1 MLAVESDLTVVGE
14 ARNGQEVVDLSR
26 RVPWEVAVLDYN
38 MPGKNGLELIKELR
52 QRYPGRAVLILSMYP
67 EDRYAVRALK
77 AGASGYLTK
86 ESAPEELVSAI
97 RKVAG
102 GGRYVTPTLG
112 EKLALELEDNRG
124 KPLHETLSDREYQ
137 VMWMIASG
145 KTVRQIA
152 DELFLSPN
160 TVSTHRTR
168 ILRKMNMK
176 TQRGADALRD
186 RASPRRLSRGHRC
199 SVVEIATE
207 ARGVLLYP
215 PALHRPYDPL
225 IHRTRRTLWN
235 PSSPVFTW
243 CLIAGSC

>member
-1 MLAVESDLTVVGE
+1 MKVLIADDHPVVRQGLRQMLALETDLTVVGE
-14 ARNGQEVVDLSR
+14 ARNGQEVVELSR

-38 MPGKNGLELIKELR
+38 MPGKNGLELIKELH
-52 QRYPGRAVLILSMYP
+52 QRYPGRAVLVLSMYP

-77 AGASGYLTK
+77 AGAAGYLTK

-102 GGRYVTPTLG
+102 GGRYVTSTLG

-152 DELFLSPN
+152 DELYLSPN

-168 ILRKMNMK
+168 ILRKMSMK
-176 TQRGADALRD
+176 SNAELMHYA
-186 RASPRRLSRGHRC
+186 
-199 SVVEIATE
+199 IAHQL
-207 ARGVLLYP
+207 V
-215 PALHRPYDPL
+215 D
-225 IHRTRRTLWN
+225 
-235 PSSPVFTW
+235 
-243 CLIAGSC
+243 

>member
-1 MLAVESDLTVVGE
+1 MMKILIADDHGIVRSGLRLLLDRQPDMEVVAEAQDGVEAVELALAQRPDLC
-14 ARNGQEVVDLSR
+14 
-26 RVPWEVAVLDYN
+26 VLDVA
-38 MPGKNGLELIKELR
+38 MPRLTGLQAAREI
-52 QRYPGRAVLILSMYP
+52 RAQAPEVSVLILSMHDD
-67 EDRYAVRALK
+67 ERYVFDALK

-86 ESAPEELVSAI
+86 ESAPDELVSAI

-176 TQRGADALRD
+176 SNAELMHYA
-186 RASPRRLSRGHRC
+186 
-199 SVVEIATE
+199 IAHHL
-207 ARGVLLYP
+207 V
-215 PALHRPYDPL
+215 D
-225 IHRTRRTLWN
+225 
-235 PSSPVFTW
+235 
-243 CLIAGSC
+243 